1 MTIIEE
7 RLQAH
12 YDFVCEHYNEDQIL
26 GVFLYG
32 SQNYNTHTFH
42 SDVDTKAIYI
52 PTLAELSFDKPVSK
66 ELVLPNGEHC
76 EVKDIREMV
85 KNFKK
90 QNINFVEVLFTEY
103 YILNVKFEELWNK
116 YFINNREK
124 IAVYDVNVA
133 VRSMSHQALHTI
145 RQNPKDPKK
154 ISNALRLLYF
164 LQGYMRGDSYI
175 KCLQGD
181 TLRANYLKAV
191 KNNLYGEEA
200 LKPMVDYA
208 IIALDEYTKAD
219 LPPRL
224 EKDEK
229 ARLDLR
235 MNKGCLEMI
244 KLIF

>member
-1 MTIIEE
+1 
-7 RLQAH
+7 
-12 YDFVCEHYNEDQIL
+12 
-26 GVFLYG
+26 
-32 SQNYNTHTFH
+32 
-42 SDVDTKAIYI
+42 
-52 PTLAELSFDKPVSK
+52 
-66 ELVLPNGEHC
+66 
-76 EVKDIREMV
+76 MV

-116 YFINNREK
+116 YFISNRDK
-124 IAVYDVNVA
+124 IAVYDVNAA

-181 TLRANYLKAV
+181 TLRTNYLKAV
-191 KNNLYGEEA
+191 KNNLYGEQA

-208 IIALDEYTKAD
+208 IIALDEYTKID
-219 LPPRL
+219 IPPRL